1 MKLSKIRQ
9 IIKEELE
16 VILTNEEVGD
26 FFGEDVQAKLE
37 EGGGFFDDSA
47 QEEEAEAAEI
57 SAATS
62 GEPYK
67 DDAGGLGESNAADA
81 ADELTGTIPDAELT
95 QIIQSIEDLLH
106 DPELSQGLSADQRNE
121 LETIHNFIL
130 KGRMGEAV
138 DPDEEEKAM
147 RIAKAARSAADTRKR
162 FQQRQA
168 RAKRPRSPGDFRS
181 QKDRMDNP

>member
-1 MKLSKIRQ
+1 MKLTKIRQ

-26 FFGEDVQAKLE
+26 FFGEDVQAKLK
-37 EGGGFFDDSA
+37 EGGGFFEDSA
-47 QEEEAEAAEI
+47 EEEEAEAAEV
-57 SAATS
+57 AASTS

-67 DDAGGLGESNAADA
+67 DVSGGLGESNAADA
-81 ADELTGTIPDAELT
+81 ADELTGRIPEAELS
-95 QIIQSIEDLLH
+95 QVIQSIEDLLH
-106 DPELSQGLSADQRNE
+106 DPELSQGLSDEQRNE
-121 LETIHNFIL
+121 LETILNFIL
-130 KGRMGEAV
+130 KGRM
-138 DPDEEEKAM
+138 
-147 RIAKAARSAADTRKR
+147 AKAARAAADTRKR